1 MTRQFMLTPTSMA
14 VVLALSTPNVLAQ
27 EDENIVVIGQQ
38 QDSAVGPDF
47 SYLGAKSR
55 AATKTDIAIN
65 ETPRAVSVV
74 TREQMDDRASIS
86 ISDALQYTPSIQTNY
101 FGEDNKQDWF
111 IIRGFKQANS
121 GLYQDGTRLYSSG
134 FYSWQI
140 DPFALERVEVL
151 RGAASVL
158 YGQNPPGGV
167 INVVSK
173 RPQFDGGSGLVS
185 LEYGSEDRKQLSL
198 DVNSE
203 VSEQLAFRFQGL
215 ARKNGTRISG
225 VEAER
230 ILLSPSMTYKFN
242 ETSEITFLTS
252 YQKDDSDPYLQ
263 FLPVEGT
270 LTPNKNGKISDS
282 LAIGNPNWE
291 TFEREQVSLGY
302 EFSHAFND
310 TTSFVQ
316 AARYSEM
323 DVKLRQMYSY
333 VYSADVPALGPALD
347 PSNERKT
354 ILRGAST
361 EDGSSDAFNID
372 NRLMHQV
379 NWGSVEHNLMLG
391 IDFQMISIDGKD
403 FQMISID
410 GKDFAND
417 PIVANGNALLNTPM
431 GALPDPRFN
440 VFNPTYSDNIM
451 LLDPNTLQPLSE
463 TDKQRTKIDN
473 QQLGVYFQDH
483 MLINDKWAMLLG
495 ARYDDTSNEV
505 HNVTT
510 GARTKVD
517 NGEWTFSVGT
527 AYISD
532 SGFTPYFSYS
542 QYFDPI
548 IQEDS
553 NGKSA
558 KPESGD
564 QFEIGMKYQPD
575 SFDGYFNIAT
585 YRATKEN
592 LARIYLSELTQIGKI
607 ENNGVEFEAVA
618 NVTPSLTLIGNIA
631 YVDAEIKQD
640 INKAWVGKTPSQVAN
655 TVSSAWAH
663 YRFFDGPL
671 DGFAVG
677 LGARYTGE
685 SYGDNEERLKVPSYF
700 LMDATVSYRIGDY
713 KLQVA
718 AKNIADKKYI
728 ATCDGFCWYGDRQN
742 VIASL
747 TYDW

>member
-333 VYSADVPALGPALD
+333 VYSADVPGLGPILD

-391 IDFQMISIDGKD
+391 LD

-417 PIVANGNALLNTPM
+417 PIVADGNALLNTPM

-463 TDKQRTKIDN
+463 TDKQRTKIEN
-473 QQLGVYFQDH
+473 RQLGVYFQDH
-483 MLINDKWAMLLG
+483 MLINDKWTMLLG

-553 NGKSA
+553 NGKPA

-564 QFEIGMKYQPD
+564 QFEIGVKYQPD

-631 YVDAEIKQD
+631 YVDAEIKED
-640 INKAWVGKTPSQVAN
+640 VNKTWVGKTPSQVAN

-671 DGFAVG
+671 DGFSVG

-718 AKNIADKKYI
+718 AKNITDKEYI